1 MCNSSLLGVLFMHI
15 ALTTGMAV
23 LCTKNLSWRECV
35 IVCPPV
41 SGAGGEGD
49 ELIME

>member
-1 MCNSSLLGVLFMHI
+1 MSLCVPQSLGQVGRVM
-15 ALTTGMAV
+15 
-23 LCTKNLSWRECV
+23 NLSWSECV